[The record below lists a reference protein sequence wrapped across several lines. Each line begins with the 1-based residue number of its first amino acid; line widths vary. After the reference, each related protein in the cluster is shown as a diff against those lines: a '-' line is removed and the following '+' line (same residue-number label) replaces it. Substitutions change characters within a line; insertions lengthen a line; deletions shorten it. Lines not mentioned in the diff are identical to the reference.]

1 MNADGGY
8 VFEALFLSFSR
19 LFERQIEEEKEDT
32 WHCWK
37 IKSVTIQVPEMG
49 NGHREIFVSLLYFD

>member
-19 LFERQIEEEKEDT
+19 LFERQIGEEKEDT

-37 IKSVTIQVPEMG
+37 IKSVTIRVPEMG